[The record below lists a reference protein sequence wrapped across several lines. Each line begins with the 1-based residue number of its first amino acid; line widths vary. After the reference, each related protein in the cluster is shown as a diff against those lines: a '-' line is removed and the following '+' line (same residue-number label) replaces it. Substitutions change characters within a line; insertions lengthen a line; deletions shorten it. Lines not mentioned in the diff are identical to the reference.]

1 MEELHGMDQS
11 QLIDLLAQLTSDYT
25 KMIAENNRGGAYE
38 KCTLKI
44 KAIQIEID
52 KRKNNI
58 NNDSGQI
65 SVTTPSDFS

>member
-1 MEELHGMDQS
+1 MEELQRMDHS
-11 QLIDLLAQLTSDYT
+11 HLIDLLAQLTSDYT
-25 KMIAENNRGGAYE
+25 KMIAENNRGEDYE

-44 KAIQIEID
+44 KAIQVEID

-65 SVTTPSDFS
+65 SMTTPPDFS

>member
-1 MEELHGMDQS
+1 
-11 QLIDLLAQLTSDYT
+11 
-25 KMIAENNRGGAYE
+25 MIAENNRGEDYE

-44 KAIQIEID
+44 KAIQAEID

-65 SVTTPSDFS
+65 SMTTPPGFS